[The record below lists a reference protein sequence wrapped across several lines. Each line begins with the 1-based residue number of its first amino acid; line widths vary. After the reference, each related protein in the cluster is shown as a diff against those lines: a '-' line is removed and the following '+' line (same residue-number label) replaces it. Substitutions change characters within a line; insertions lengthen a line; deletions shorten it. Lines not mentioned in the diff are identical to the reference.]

1 MYIHRRI
8 LTLFVMIG
16 TSLMLTASAA
26 ADGTLLRW
34 HRMGEQEGGVNN
46 GAVFQT
52 LDTNLGGADF
62 TDLPL
67 DGTNTP
73 TYRTIAGRPD
83 GGGGIGIEFN
93 AAQSENLSGVAINR
107 PSQSQLEQG
116 EGGSYDL
123 AGISD
128 RGFQFWARPTS
139 TTAAQSLVL
148 DTDRHGARINSSGRF
163 SMLYNNAQY
172 DSDPDSTMPVVA
184 NTWYHIEVVRPD
196 GPASRSR
203 MYVNGV
209 AVAVSDPVDYANDN
223 LTFMSVGSNTAG
235 TDEFFSGIIDE
246 LKFNVYGT
254 SDPGGVVY
262 GEYNFSS
269 DNDYADFK
277 LTGVPGDLDHS
288 GMLTQ
293 ADKDA
298 FIDGWMDKKV
308 INGFQIG
315 DLDTFESGDLNLDGI
330 TNIFDLAIMQGALS
344 GAGMGAITSAEL
356 AGIPEPASIVLLLSG
371 MAASLAWRRRRA

>member
-1 MYIHRRI
+1 
-8 LTLFVMIG
+8 MIG
-16 TSLMLTASAA
+16 TSLLLTASAA

-83 GGGGIGIEFN
+83 GGGGTGIEFN

-107 PSQSQLEQG
+107 PSQSQLEQS

-139 TTAAQSLVL
+139 TAAQSLVL
-148 DTDRHGARINSSGRF
+148 DTDRHGARINSSGNF
-163 SMLYNNAQY
+163 SMRYANVDY
-172 DSDPDSTMPVVA
+172 DSTMAVA
-184 NTWYHIEVVRPD
+184 PNNWYHIEVVRPD
-196 GPASRSR
+196 GPANRSR

-209 AVAVSDPVDYANDN
+209 AVAVSSAIDYTSDT

-235 TDEFFSGIIDE
+235 TGEFFSGIIDE

-254 SDPGGVVY
+254 SDPGGAVY

-293 ADKDA
+293 DDKDA
-298 FIDGWMDKKV
+298 FIEGWMDKKV

-315 DLDTFESGDLNLDGI
+315 DLDTFEAGDLNLDGI

-356 AGIPEPASIVLLLSG
+356 AGIPEPASIVLLLT
-371 MAASLAWRRRRA
+371 ALTASLARRRRR